1 MIQKHL
7 LRIQKVLKR
16 SLSKMIQGNEAADNT
31 SGEEVEAVPEAIL
44 AAETLPY
51 VANT

>member
-1 MIQKHL
+1 MIQNHL

-31 SGEEVEAVPEAIL
+31 SGEGVEAVPEVL